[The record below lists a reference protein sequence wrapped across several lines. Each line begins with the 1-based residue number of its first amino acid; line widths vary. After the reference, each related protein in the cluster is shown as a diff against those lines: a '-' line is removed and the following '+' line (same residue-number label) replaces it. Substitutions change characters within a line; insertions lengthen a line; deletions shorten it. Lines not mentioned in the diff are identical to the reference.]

1 MVYSGT
7 AYTRGTSREGG
18 QREGGPAS
26 FERWRGFKSG
36 LPERSVGVLVRA
48 HLVVRMSVLSV
59 VITDGSVV
67 QLPQS
72 AGALWRLEDP
82 QSLDYRV

>member
-1 MVYSGT
+1 MQPALLLSKQAAHVT
-7 AYTRGTSREGG
+7 AHN
-18 QREGGPAS
+18 S

-48 HLVVRMSVLSV
+48 HLVVRMSMLSV

>member
-1 MVYSGT
+1 M
-7 AYTRGTSREGG
+7 
-18 QREGGPAS
+18 
-26 FERWRGFKSG
+26 RWRGFKSG